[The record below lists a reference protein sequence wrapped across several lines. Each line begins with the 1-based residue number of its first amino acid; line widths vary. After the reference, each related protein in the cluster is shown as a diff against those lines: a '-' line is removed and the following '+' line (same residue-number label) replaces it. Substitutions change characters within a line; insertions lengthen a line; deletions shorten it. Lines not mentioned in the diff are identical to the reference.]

1 MKNPIFQSWEGGL
14 YSNADAGNLDIHQSP
29 DTENMV
35 SGRKQSLSIRKGQ
48 VKIMDKS
55 SVSPSK
61 AITMLYN
68 YTKSDGT
75 SQVLVGYDGVVKVL
89 TIADGTVADLPTP
102 LSGRSTTAKDGVDI
116 YDDVMFFC
124 NGIDSMVKYD
134 GTANSTITLTNVAS
148 ATFKTNSFVFKSRKM
163 FAIDYANPRLMHR
176 SKTDGG
182 TAADIYTFNYT
193 GGAVTENSG
202 TTSIKEG
209 GTPITAL
216 KELDALYIYTQNRVM
231 TADFKDL
238 AGSTIFDT
246 DTIARGVGA
255 QSQNGVVSIGNAMI
269 FFDPKD
275 KNLQQLGQQEQYP
288 GVRVSGVTNSIKNL
302 TQSVYNFDAMD
313 TVYWNNK
320 ILIACKST
328 SSQPANDTVLMLDI
342 ETNGIYKI
350 TGWYV
355 NKWCVIGS
363 NLYYGSSIG
372 PFVYQAFEGNADDGA
387 AINGY
392 WQTKIEDFAEPATY
406 KNVHHLYVEGTID
419 DLQKLEVTVLLDR
432 GRDTITKV
440 IDGNNTEYIQEQTF
454 IGSLGEEEL
463 GVNNL
468 GGVAN
473 EGERIFYVVLKLN
486 AKKFITAQV
495 QLKTIG
501 GVGGCSIKKCY
512 FLDPMVDTT
521 KFPSNR
527 II

>member
-14 YSNADAGNLDIHQSP
+14 YSNAEAGNLDISQSP

-35 SGRKQSLSIRKGQ
+35 SGRKQALKLRKGQ

-55 SVSPSK
+55 ATSAGK

-75 SQVLVGYDGVVKVL
+75 SSVLVGYDGVVKILDL
-89 TIADGTVADLPTP
+89 TDGSVTDLPTP
-102 LSGRSTTAKDGVDI
+102 LSGRSTTAKDGADV
-116 YDDVMFFC
+116 YDDVLFFC

-134 GTANSTITLTNVAS
+134 GTANSAITLTNVAS

-163 FAIDYANPRLMHR
+163 FAIDYANPRLLHR

-193 GGAVTENSG
+193 GGTVVENSG

-216 KELDALYIYTQNRVM
+216 KELDALYVYTENRVL

-238 AGSTIFDT
+238 AGDTVFDT

-255 QSQNGVVSIGNAMI
+255 QSMNGVVSIGNAMV
-269 FFDPKD
+269 FFDPRD
-275 KNLQQLGQQEQYP
+275 RNLQQLGQQENYP
-288 GVRVSGVTNSIKNL
+288 GVQVNGVTNSIKNL
-302 TQSVYNFDAMD
+302 TQGVYSFDTMD
-313 TVYWNNK
+313 SVYWNNK
-320 ILIACKST
+320 VLIACKST
-328 SSQPANDTVLMLDI
+328 VDQPVNDLVLMLDL

-355 NKWCVIGS
+355 NKWCIVGTS
-363 NLYYGSSIG
+363 LYYGSSIG
-372 PFVYQAFEGNADDGA
+372 PFVYQAFESNSDDGA

-392 WQTKIEDFAEPATY
+392 WTTKIEDFDAPASY
-406 KNVHHLYVEGTID
+406 KNAQHLYVEGTID

-432 GRDTITKV
+432 GRDSITKT
-440 IDGNNTEYIQEQTF
+440 IDGSNTAYIQEQAF

-463 GVNNL
+463 GLHNL

-486 AKKFITAQV
+486 SKKFINAQV
-495 QLKTIG
+495 QLKTVG
-501 GVGGCSIKKCY
+501 GVGACGIKKCY
-512 FLDPMVDTT
+512 FLDPRIDTD